1 MEWHLLTFS
10 CFTDHLISI
19 FCAQDLWFNLR
30 VYNMWSNA
38 AKTVFG
44 DPLVKC
50 QKTDKSGS
58 NGGGMNLLNVRAKE
72 NKTGTIH
79 RLSQGGWQKC

>member
-1 MEWHLLTFS
+1 
-10 CFTDHLISI
+10 
-19 FCAQDLWFNLR
+19 
-30 VYNMWSNA
+30 MWSNA

-58 NGGGMNLLNVRAKE
+58 NGGGMNLLNVHAKE